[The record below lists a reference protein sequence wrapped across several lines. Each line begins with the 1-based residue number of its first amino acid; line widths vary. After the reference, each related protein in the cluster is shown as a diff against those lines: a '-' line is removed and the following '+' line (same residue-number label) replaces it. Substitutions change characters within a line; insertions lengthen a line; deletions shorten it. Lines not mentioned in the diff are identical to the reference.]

1 MYQYLLFD
9 LDGTLTNPKEGI
21 TKCVQY
27 ALRSFGIEEPDLDK
41 LEPFIGPPLL
51 DSFMEYYNMTPE
63 QARTALEKYRERFRD
78 IGIFEN
84 EVFPGV
90 PEMLEILQKKGK
102 KLVIAS
108 SKPEEYVLRILEKY
122 GIRAFFH
129 EVVGASMD
137 EKRSAKAD
145 VIEEAF
151 RRLQITEEKKAQ
163 VLMIGDRKH
172 DVEGA
177 KACGIRCLGVY
188 VGFAK
193 PGELEQA
200 GADYIVH
207 TVEEMS
213 QFLQNHYC
221 SVTVQVKHQGA
232 VSKQRLEYA
241 H

>member
-213 QFLQNHYC
+213 QFLQNH
-221 SVTVQVKHQGA
+221 
-232 VSKQRLEYA
+232 
-241 H
+241 

>member
-207 TVEEMS
+207 TVEKMS
-213 QFLQNHYC
+213 QFLQNH
-221 SVTVQVKHQGA
+221 
-232 VSKQRLEYA
+232 
-241 H
+241 

>member
-193 PGELEQA
+193 PGELEQV

-213 QFLQNHYC
+213 QFLQNH
-221 SVTVQVKHQGA
+221 
-232 VSKQRLEYA
+232 
-241 H
+241 

>member
-151 RRLQITEEKKAQ
+151 RRLQITEEK
-163 VLMIGDRKH
+163 
-172 DVEGA
+172 
-177 KACGIRCLGVY
+177 
-188 VGFAK
+188 
-193 PGELEQA
+193 
-200 GADYIVH
+200 
-207 TVEEMS
+207 
-213 QFLQNHYC
+213 
-221 SVTVQVKHQGA
+221 
-232 VSKQRLEYA
+232 
-241 H
+241 

>member
-129 EVVGASMD
+129 EVVGASID

-177 KACGIRCLGVY
+177 KVCGIRCLGVY

-213 QFLQNHYC
+213 QFLQNH
-221 SVTVQVKHQGA
+221 
-232 VSKQRLEYA
+232 
-241 H
+241 

>member
-1 MYQYLLFD
+1 MYRYLLFD

-27 ALRSFGIEEPDLDK
+27 ALHCFGIEEPDLDK

-213 QFLQNHYC
+213 QFLQNH
-221 SVTVQVKHQGA
+221 
-232 VSKQRLEYA
+232 
-241 H
+241 

>member
-177 KACGIRCLGVY
+177 KACGIHCLGVY

-213 QFLQNHYC
+213 QFLQNH
-221 SVTVQVKHQGA
+221 
-232 VSKQRLEYA
+232 
-241 H
+241 

>member
-41 LEPFIGPPLL
+41 LDPFIGPPLL

-177 KACGIRCLGVY
+177 KVCGIRCLGVY

-213 QFLQNHYC
+213 QFLQNH
-221 SVTVQVKHQGA
+221 
-232 VSKQRLEYA
+232 
-241 H
+241 

>member
-151 RRLQITEEKKAQ
+151 RRLQITEEKKTQ

-213 QFLQNHYC
+213 QFLQNH
-221 SVTVQVKHQGA
+221 
-232 VSKQRLEYA
+232 
-241 H
+241 

>member
-1 MYQYLLFD
+1 MKRYSHFLFD

-41 LEPFIGPPLL
+41 LEPFIGPPLV
-51 DSFMEYYNMTPE
+51 DSFMEYYGMTRE
-63 QARTALEKYRERFRD
+63 QAKEATEKYRERFRD

-90 PEMLEILQKKGK
+90 PRMLETLQSQGK
-102 KLVIAS
+102 RLVVAS
-108 SKPEEYVLRILEKY
+108 SKPEEYVERILDRF
-122 GIRAFFH
+122 GIRRFFC

-137 EKRSAKAD
+137 ETRSAKAD
-145 VIEEAF
+145 VIREAF
-151 RRLQITEEKKAQ
+151 RRLHITEEQKDGI
-163 VLMIGDRKH
+163 LMIGDRKH

-177 KACGIRCLGVY
+177 KACGIDCLGVY
-188 VGFAK
+188 VGFAP

-200 GADYIVH
+200 KATYIAD

-213 QFLQNHYC
+213 RFLQ
-221 SVTVQVKHQGA
+221 
-232 VSKQRLEYA
+232 A

>member
-122 GIRAFFH
+122 GIRAFFQ

-213 QFLQNHYC
+213 QFLQNH
-221 SVTVQVKHQGA
+221 
-232 VSKQRLEYA
+232 
-241 H
+241 

>member
-51 DSFMEYYNMTPE
+51 DSFMEYYNMTPN

-213 QFLQNHYC
+213 QFLQNH
-221 SVTVQVKHQGA
+221 
-232 VSKQRLEYA
+232 
-241 H
+241 

>member
-177 KACGIRCLGVY
+177 KVCGIRCLGVY

-213 QFLQNHYC
+213 QFLQNH
-221 SVTVQVKHQGA
+221 
-232 VSKQRLEYA
+232 
-241 H
+241 

>member
-90 PEMLEILQKKGK
+90 PEMLEILQKKRK

-213 QFLQNHYC
+213 QFLQNH
-221 SVTVQVKHQGA
+221 
-232 VSKQRLEYA
+232 
-241 H
+241 

>member
-84 EVFPGV
+84 EVFTGV

-213 QFLQNHYC
+213 QFLQNH
-221 SVTVQVKHQGA
+221 
-232 VSKQRLEYA
+232 
-241 H
+241 